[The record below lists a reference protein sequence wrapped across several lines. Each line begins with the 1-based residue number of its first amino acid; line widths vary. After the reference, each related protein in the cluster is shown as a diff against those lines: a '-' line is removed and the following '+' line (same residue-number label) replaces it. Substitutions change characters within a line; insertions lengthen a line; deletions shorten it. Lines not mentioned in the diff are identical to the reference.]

1 VHEHDLTFIKGT
13 QMTNINE
20 IYQSN
25 YLTAAD
31 LQGKEPTVT
40 ITQVEVAKMNDGQ
53 AKLCIYVNNKPK
65 GVVLNKTNARAIAA
79 LYGDESARWVGK
91 KVKLVT
97 VWTDFQGKPVQA
109 IRIIP
114 PQGDH
119 LSQGFDAQA
128 PVSPPPAQT
137 PENYGAFDDEVPF

>member
-1 VHEHDLTFIKGT
+1 
-13 QMTNINE
+13 MTNVNE

-25 YLTAAD
+25 YLTASD

-53 AKLCIYVNNKPK
+53 AKLCVYVNNRPK
-65 GVVLNKTNARAIAA
+65 GIVLNKTNAKAIAA
-79 LYGDESARWVGK
+79 LYGDESSRWVDK

-109 IRIIP
+109 IRVIP
-114 PQGDH
+114 PQGDE
-119 LSQGFDAQA
+119 LSMTSQA
-128 PVSPPPAQT
+128 PAQQAPPPKSADDF
-137 PENYGAFDDEVPF
+137 GARL

>member
-1 VHEHDLTFIKGT
+1 
-13 QMTNINE
+13 MTNVND

-40 ITQVEVAKMNDGQ
+40 ITQVEIAKMNDGQ

-65 GVVLNKTNARAIAA
+65 GIVLNKTNARAIAA
-79 LYGDESARWVGK
+79 LYGDEDSRWIGK
-91 KVKLVT
+91 KVKLVV

-109 IRIIP
+109 IRVIP
-114 PQGDH
+114 PKGDE
-119 LSQGFDAQA
+119 LSQGFASQA
-128 PVSPPPAQT
+128 PAAPPPKS
-137 PENYGAFDDEVPF
+137 EDDFGARIEDDRIPF